1 MKKFLILTVF
11 SCLILFSLIY
21 AQTTPPNTSFKLIG
35 LSISEYIDQDEYG
48 LTIIDG
54 IFSIINFEEIPN
66 TDSFPVYSRWIGN
79 GTHNIEINLLTPEK
93 DKVLAQLT
101 DTLDLTKENEVIYTF
116 DYFEDAPFEKTGIYW
131 VQAKADGQIEKEI
144 PLFVTEADSDIPILE
159 SLDKTPILLFSV
171 PSLYVYENDNGLTT
185 VSGVFEY
192 YQTRELPFT
201 DTFTIATSWLSGN
214 GNFTQH
220 VEILSPDGNTLVST
234 EPQLLTAEYASVTVL
249 TDYIQNLSFEKAGD
263 YFVKIYLDDKEVGN
277 FVIKVVKTE

>member
-1 MKKFLILTVF
+1 MKKFLILIVF
-11 SCLILFSLIY
+11 SCLILFSLTY
-21 AQTTPPNTSFKLIG
+21 AQDTPIKLIG
-35 LSISEYIDQDEYG
+35 LTISENIDQDEYG

-66 TDSFPVYSRWIGN
+66 TDSFPVYSRWV
-79 GTHNIEINLLTPEK
+79 GTGSHNIEINLLTPEK

-101 DTLDLTKENEVIYTF
+101 DKLDLIEENEVIYTF
-116 DYFEDAPFEKTGIYW
+116 DYFEDAPFEKAGVYW
-131 VQAKADGQIEKEI
+131 VQAKADGQVEKEI
-144 PLFVTEADSDIPILE
+144 PLFVTEADSDIPNLE

-171 PSLYVYENDNGLTT
+171 PSLDVYENDNGLVT

-192 YQTRELPFT
+192 YQTRDLPFT

-249 TDYIQNLSFEKAGD
+249 TDYIRNLSFEKAGD
-263 YFVKIYLDDKEVGN
+263 YLVKIYLDDKEVGN

>member
-1 MKKFLILTVF
+1 MKKFLILIVF
-11 SCLILFSLIY
+11 SCLILFSLTY
-21 AQTTPPNTSFKLIG
+21 AQDTPIKLIG
-35 LSISEYIDQDEYG
+35 LTISENIDQDEYG

-66 TDSFPVYSRWIGN
+66 TDSFPVYSRWV
-79 GTHNIEINLLTPEK
+79 GTGSHNIEINLLTPEK

-101 DTLDLTKENEVIYTF
+101 DKLDLIEENEVIYTF
-116 DYFEDAPFEKTGIYW
+116 DYFEDAPFEKAGVYW
-131 VQAKADGQIEKEI
+131 VQAKADGQVEKEI
-144 PLFVTEADSDIPILE
+144 PLFVTEADSDIPNLE

-171 PSLYVYENDNGLTT
+171 PSLYVYENDNGLVT

-192 YQTRELPFT
+192 YQTRDLPFT

-249 TDYIQNLSFEKAGD
+249 TDYIRNLSFEKAGD
-263 YFVKIYLDDKEVGN
+263 YLVKIYLDDKEVGN